1 MTATPPDAKIATLVP
16 RDSASPPGRTLPV
29 SKAKLVPPRAPAP
42 LVAMQRH
49 RQWLGQVLTHDV
61 TLISAPLAY
70 GKTVFAGQLYDEMLG
85 SGCAAAWVS
94 CYRLAPG
101 KLADHI
107 VEAVF
112 HTTGERADLGGL
124 AASEALAIGLAN
136 HIHDHVGPMLLCL
149 DDIDQLDEIRDRDFL
164 RHLIANCPTN
174 LHLLLTCRDDHDVSQ
189 LIEQRGAVLRIDAR
203 VLRARDAEVVDYLRA
218 EGVVLSSRRARGL
231 NEALQGWWGALGK
244 VAAGLRGDGW
254 TAGPE
259 NWPQRCAPWI
269 APLFREPL
277 AALPASHRAVLSR
290 CAVAPMLT
298 ADLAAALTGDEA
310 AGALLRDIAR
320 SGPLV
325 GLAPGSPD
333 RFAIQP
339 ALRAALLI
347 EDGNLAAGTRTALH
361 ATAIDWHVGH
371 DEPEQAIAIAGAVD
385 SLERSATLVAQL
397 GMQALERSGPSSLI
411 DVLGRIPAARIAADA
426 GLSRIACWT
435 AALAGDDPAP
445 SANDDAIGHHEHS
458 ILGSIRAAAAG
469 ELPGAGMAEPPAE
482 ASDFGSRLLAA
493 ITAGQVMRAGDHRHA
508 QELLRPIV
516 RHGRIAGLGFA
527 EAIALVATA
536 DMHRAKGR
544 RGDAE
549 RLLQEGLADIPSGV
563 GRRSDTAAMLAVA
576 LADHLYLRDEVATA
590 GALID
595 EALPVLAHSGLP
607 DFLLRGYRVAIR
619 VAAVTRPDEALALIE
634 AAEEIGADRG
644 LPLLTALG
652 AVERMRM
659 HAPPA
664 TNLDEILPP
673 DAEVSA
679 IAAPGSLAA
688 RTFALIS
695 EARAFEAIADLD
707 RPRLTIVANRLVD
720 LAERT
725 DDVELRLIGTLLNV
739 LPQLSGRC
747 DRMVEIDTVKFLNHA
762 AAIGYIRP
770 ILDLLEITG
779 VRTSQDFNRADY
791 SAGSFL
797 ALLRLSR
804 PGDGES
810 LRPPYRAGSAFS
822 FFTGREM
829 EIVNALNE
837 GETNKVIARKLGVTP
852 ETVKWHMKSLMRKL
866 RASSREEVVSN
877 ALVLGVELER
887 GGTSVP
893 NGWQVANR
901 DEH

>member
-16 RDSASPPGRTLPV
+16 RRGAATPDRTLPV
-29 SKAKLVPPRAPAP
+29 SKAKLVPPRAPVP
-42 LVAMQRH
+42 LAAIQRH

-61 TLISAPLAY
+61 TLVAAPLAY

-94 CYRLAPG
+94 CYRLPPG
-101 KLADHI
+101 QLASHI
-107 VEAVF
+107 VEALSIA
-112 HTTGERADLGGL
+112 TGEQ
-124 AASEALAIGLAN
+124 ASPEGRDAPEALAVELAN
-136 HIHDHVGPMLLCL
+136 HIHDHADPMLLCL
-149 DDIDQLDEIRDRDFL
+149 DDIDQLDEARDRDFL
-164 RHLIANCPTN
+164 QYLIANCPAN
-174 LHLLLTCRDDHDVSQ
+174 LHMLATCRDDQGLSP

-203 VLRARDAEVVDYLRA
+203 ALRARDAEVVDYLRA
-218 EGVVLSSRRARGL
+218 EGVVLSSRRVRGL

-244 VAAGLRGDGW
+244 VAAGLRADGW
-254 TAGPE
+254 NAGPE
-259 NWPQRCAPWI
+259 NWPRRCAPWI

-277 AALPASHRAVLSR
+277 SALPVRHRAVLTQ
-290 CAVAPMLT
+290 CAVAPILT
-298 ADLAAALTGDEA
+298 ADLAAALTGDET

-325 GLAPGSPD
+325 GMVPGSTD
-333 RFAIQP
+333 QFAIQP
-339 ALRAALLI
+339 ALRATLLAD
-347 EDGNLAAGTRTALH
+347 DGDWSGGAVAALH

-371 DEPEQAIAIAGAVD
+371 DEPERAIAIAGAGD
-385 SLERSATLVAQL
+385 SVERCATLVAQL

-411 DVLGRIPAARIAADA
+411 DVLASIPSARIAKEPSLA
-426 GLSRIACWT
+426 RIARW
-435 AALAGDDPAP
+435 AVLLSGGDPASP
-445 SANDDAIGHHEHS
+445 VDDKIIDDREAAI
-458 ILGSIRAAAAG
+458 LRSIRLATAEGGPEAG
-469 ELPGAGMAEPPAE
+469 SADPAVE
-482 ASDFGSRLLAA
+482 TADFSSRLLAA
-493 ITAGQVMRAGDHRHA
+493 TMAARFVRTGDHRRA
-508 QELLRPIV
+508 QDLLRPIV

-527 EAIALVATA
+527 EAITLVATA

-544 RGDAE
+544 RADAE

-563 GRRSDTAAMLAVA
+563 ERRSDTAAMLAVA
-576 LADHLYLRDEVATA
+576 LADHLYLRNEVAMA
-590 GALID
+590 GMLID
-595 EALPVLAHSGLP
+595 EALPVLAHTGLP

-619 VAAVTRPDEALALIE
+619 VAAAARPDEALALIE
-634 AAEEIGADRG
+634 AAEEVGADRG

-652 AVERMRM
+652 AVERTRL
-659 HAPPA
+659 HVPLAA
-664 TNLDEILPP
+664 SLDEILSP
-673 DAEVSA
+673 DAEASA
-679 IAAPGSLAA
+679 ITAPGSLAA
-688 RTFALIS
+688 RTFALLS

-707 RPRLTIVANRLVD
+707 RPRLTIVANRLVE
-720 LAERT
+720 LAERA

-747 DRMVEIDTVKFLNHA
+747 DRMVEIDTVKFLNHTA
-762 AAIGYIRP
+762 GIGYIRP

-877 ALVLGVELER
+877 ALVLGVELDR
-887 GGTSVP
+887 G
-893 NGWQVANR
+893 
-901 DEH
+901 EHQ

>member
-16 RDSASPPGRTLPV
+16 RRDSASSSSRTLQV
-29 SKAKLVPPRAPAP
+29 SKAKLVPPRPPMP
-42 LVAMQRH
+42 LTAVQRH
-49 RQWLGQVLTHDV
+49 RQWLGPVLAHDV
-61 TLISAPLAY
+61 TLITAPLAY
-70 GKTVFAGQLYDEMLG
+70 GKTVFAGQLYDEMLA

-94 CYRLAPG
+94 CYQLPTAQLAG
-101 KLADHI
+101 HI
-107 VEAVF
+107 VEAVSLAI
-112 HTTGERADLGGL
+112 GEQADLGGAVAL
-124 AASEALAIGLAN
+124 EALAVELAN
-136 HIHDHVGPMLLCL
+136 HIHDHVGPVLLCI
-149 DDIDQLDEIRDRDFL
+149 DDIDQLDDGRDRDFL

-174 LHLLLTCRDDHDVSQ
+174 LHLLATCRDDHDLSH
-189 LIEQRGAVLRIDAR
+189 LIEQRGAVLRIDTR
-203 VLRARDAEVVDYLRA
+203 VLRARDAEVLDYLRA

-231 NEALQGWWGALGK
+231 NETLQGWWGALGK

-254 TAGPE
+254 SAGPE

-269 APLFREPL
+269 APLFRESL
-277 AALPASHRAVLSR
+277 AAMPARHRAALAR
-290 CAVAPMLT
+290 CAVAPILT
-298 ADLAAALTGDEA
+298 ADLAVALTGDEG

-325 GLAPGSPD
+325 GTVPGSID

-339 ALRAALLI
+339 ALRAALLAG
-347 EDGNLAAGTRTALH
+347 DGELPAASLATLR

-371 DEPEQAIAIAGAVD
+371 GEPEQAIAIAGTGHGV
-385 SLERSATLVAQL
+385 ERSAALIAQF

-411 DVLGRIPAARIAADA
+411 DVLARIPPSRIAEDPVLARIA
-426 GLSRIACWT
+426 RWT
-435 AALAGDDPAP
+435 ATLSGGDLALSADDGAIDAP
-445 SANDDAIGHHEHS
+445 EHA
-458 ILGSIRAAAAG
+458 ILGSIRLAATG
-469 ELPGAGMAEPPAE
+469 NFPGADIADPIVAT
-482 ASDFGSRLLAA
+482 ADFGARVLTA
-493 ITAGQVMRAGDHRHA
+493 ITAAQLVHTGNHRQP
-508 QELLRPIV
+508 QELLRPII
-516 RHGRIAGLGFA
+516 RHGRVAGLGFA
-527 EAIALVATA
+527 EAIALVTLA

-544 RGDAE
+544 RADAE

-563 GRRSDTAAMLAVA
+563 ERRSDTAAMLAVA
-576 LADHLYLRDEVATA
+576 LADHFYLRNEVAMA
-590 GALID
+590 GTLID
-595 EALPVLAHSGLP
+595 EALPVLAHTGLP

-619 VAAVTRPDEALALIE
+619 VAAAARPDEALALIE
-634 AAEEIGADRG
+634 AAEEIGADRA

-652 AVERMRM
+652 AVERMRLNVPL
-659 HAPPA
+659 AA
-664 TNLDEILPP
+664 SLDEILQP
-673 DAEVSA
+673 DDEASA
-679 IAAPGSLAA
+679 ITAPGSLAA

-707 RPRLTIVANRLVD
+707 RPRLTVVANRLVA
-720 LAERT
+720 LAERA

-762 AAIGYIRP
+762 ASIGYIRP

-877 ALVLGVELER
+877 ALVLGVELDR
-887 GGTSVP
+887 
-893 NGWQVANR
+893 N
-901 DEH
+901 EHP